1 MNFCAN
7 NYLGLSDNTRLID
20 AAVKMMKERGYGMS
34 SVRFICGT
42 QDIHKE
48 LEAAIAD
55 YFKTDDAILYG
66 SCFDANGGLFG
77 ALLDEHD
84 AIISDANL
92 TRRQIVSQAR
102 EVALA
107 ESERI
112 VTKARQDIEHE
123 KETALRELRGKVA
136 DLSMQIAGKV
146 LRKSLDGDGEQLRY
160 IDRLIDELSEQDK

>member
-1 MNFCAN
+1 MSLVTPDF
-7 NYLGLSDNTRLID
+7 GLLVWMTLIFGIVLFILARFGFPVITRSVEARAERIRTTLDDLKKAEDRMKALAREQEELI
-20 AAVKMMKERGYGMS
+20 ARAKEER
-34 SVRFICGT
+34 
-42 QDIHKE
+42 
-48 LEAAIAD
+48 
-55 YFKTDDAILYG
+55 
-66 SCFDANGGLFG
+66 
-77 ALLDEHD
+77 D

-102 EVALA
+102 EEALA

>member
-1 MNFCAN
+1 MSLVTPDF
-7 NYLGLSDNTRLID
+7 GLLVWMTLIFGIVLFILARFGFPVITRSVEARAERIRTTLDDLKKAEERMKVLAREQEELI
-20 AAVKMMKERGYGMS
+20 ARAKEER
-34 SVRFICGT
+34 
-42 QDIHKE
+42 
-48 LEAAIAD
+48 
-55 YFKTDDAILYG
+55 
-66 SCFDANGGLFG
+66 
-77 ALLDEHD
+77 D

-102 EVALA
+102 EEALA

-160 IDRLIDELSEQDK
+160 VNRLIDELSEQDK

>member
-1 MNFCAN
+1 MSLVTPDF
-7 NYLGLSDNTRLID
+7 GLLVWMTLIFGIVLFILARFGFPVITRSVEARAERIRTTLDDLKKAEERMKVLAREQEELI
-20 AAVKMMKERGYGMS
+20 ARAKEER
-34 SVRFICGT
+34 
-42 QDIHKE
+42 
-48 LEAAIAD
+48 
-55 YFKTDDAILYG
+55 
-66 SCFDANGGLFG
+66 
-77 ALLDEHD
+77 D
-84 AIISDANL
+84 AIIRDANL

-102 EVALA
+102 EEALA

>member
-1 MNFCAN
+1 MSLVTPDF
-7 NYLGLSDNTRLID
+7 GLLVWMTLIFGIVLFILARFGFPVITRSVEARAERIRTTLDDLKKAEDRMTVLAREQEELI
-20 AAVKMMKERGYGMS
+20 ARAQEER
-34 SVRFICGT
+34 
-42 QDIHKE
+42 
-48 LEAAIAD
+48 
-55 YFKTDDAILYG
+55 DAIR
-66 SCFDANGGLFG
+66 
-77 ALLDEHD
+77 
-84 AIISDANL
+84 SDANL

-102 EVALA
+102 EEALA

>member
-1 MNFCAN
+1 MSLVTPDF
-7 NYLGLSDNTRLID
+7 GLLVWMTLIFGIVLFILARFGFPVITRSVEARAERIRTTLDDLKKAEDRMKVLAREQEELI
-20 AAVKMMKERGYGMS
+20 ARAKEER
-34 SVRFICGT
+34 
-42 QDIHKE
+42 
-48 LEAAIAD
+48 
-55 YFKTDDAILYG
+55 
-66 SCFDANGGLFG
+66 
-77 ALLDEHD
+77 D

-102 EVALA
+102 EEALA

-146 LRKSLDGDGEQLRY
+146 LRKSLEGDGEQLRY

>member
-1 MNFCAN
+1 MSLVTGD
-7 NYLGLSDNTRLID
+7 LGLLVWMTLIFGIVLFILARFGFPVITRSVEARAERIRTTLDDLKKAEERMKVLAREQEELI
-20 AAVKMMKERGYGMS
+20 ARAKEER
-34 SVRFICGT
+34 
-42 QDIHKE
+42 
-48 LEAAIAD
+48 
-55 YFKTDDAILYG
+55 
-66 SCFDANGGLFG
+66 
-77 ALLDEHD
+77 D

-102 EVALA
+102 EEALA

>member
-1 MNFCAN
+1 MSLVTPDF
-7 NYLGLSDNTRLID
+7 GLLVWMTLIFGIVLFILARFGFPVITRSVEARAERIRTTLDDLKKAEEGMKVLAREQEELI
-20 AAVKMMKERGYGMS
+20 ARAKEER
-34 SVRFICGT
+34 
-42 QDIHKE
+42 
-48 LEAAIAD
+48 
-55 YFKTDDAILYG
+55 
-66 SCFDANGGLFG
+66 
-77 ALLDEHD
+77 D

-102 EVALA
+102 EEALA

>member
-1 MNFCAN
+1 MSLVTPDF
-7 NYLGLSDNTRLID
+7 GLLVWMTLIFGIVLFILARFGFPVITRSVEARAERIRTTLDDLKKAEERMKVLAREQEELI
-20 AAVKMMKERGYGMS
+20 ARAKEER
-34 SVRFICGT
+34 
-42 QDIHKE
+42 
-48 LEAAIAD
+48 
-55 YFKTDDAILYG
+55 
-66 SCFDANGGLFG
+66 
-77 ALLDEHD
+77 D

-102 EVALA
+102 EEALA

-160 IDRLIDELSEQDK
+160 IDRLIDELSEQEK

>member
-1 MNFCAN
+1 MS
-7 NYLGLSDNTRLID
+7 LVTPDVGLLVWMTLIFGIVLFILARFGFPVITRSVEARAERIRTTLDDLKKAEDRMKVLAREQEELI
-20 AAVKMMKERGYGMS
+20 ARAKEER
-34 SVRFICGT
+34 
-42 QDIHKE
+42 
-48 LEAAIAD
+48 
-55 YFKTDDAILYG
+55 
-66 SCFDANGGLFG
+66 
-77 ALLDEHD
+77 D

-102 EVALA
+102 EEALA

>member
-1 MNFCAN
+1 MSLVTPDF
-7 NYLGLSDNTRLID
+7 GLLVWMTLIFGIVLFILARFGFPVITRSVEARAERIRTTLDDLKKAEDRMKALARAQEELI
-20 AAVKMMKERGYGMS
+20 ARAKEER
-34 SVRFICGT
+34 
-42 QDIHKE
+42 
-48 LEAAIAD
+48 
-55 YFKTDDAILYG
+55 
-66 SCFDANGGLFG
+66 
-77 ALLDEHD
+77 D

-102 EVALA
+102 EEALA

>member
-1 MNFCAN
+1 MSLVTPDF
-7 NYLGLSDNTRLID
+7 GLLVWMTLIFGIVLFILARFGFPVITRSVEARAERIRTTLDDLKKAEERMKVLAREQEELI
-20 AAVKMMKERGYGMS
+20 ARAKEER
-34 SVRFICGT
+34 
-42 QDIHKE
+42 
-48 LEAAIAD
+48 
-55 YFKTDDAILYG
+55 
-66 SCFDANGGLFG
+66 
-77 ALLDEHD
+77 D

-102 EVALA
+102 EEALA

-136 DLSMQIAGKV
+136 DLSMQIAGQV

>member
-1 MNFCAN
+1 MSLVTPDF
-7 NYLGLSDNTRLID
+7 GLLVWMTLIFGIVLFILARFGFPVITRSVEARAERIRTTLDDLKKAEDRMKVLAREQEELI
-20 AAVKMMKERGYGMS
+20 ARAKEER
-34 SVRFICGT
+34 
-42 QDIHKE
+42 
-48 LEAAIAD
+48 
-55 YFKTDDAILYG
+55 
-66 SCFDANGGLFG
+66 
-77 ALLDEHD
+77 D

-102 EVALA
+102 EEALA

-136 DLSMQIAGKV
+136 DLSVQIAGKV

-160 IDRLIDELSEQDK
+160 VDRLIDELSEQDK

>member
-1 MNFCAN
+1 MSLVTPDF
-7 NYLGLSDNTRLID
+7 GLLVWMTLIFGIVLFILARFGFPVITRSVEARAERIRTTLDDLKKAEDRMKVLAREQEELI
-20 AAVKMMKERGYGMS
+20 ARAKEER
-34 SVRFICGT
+34 
-42 QDIHKE
+42 
-48 LEAAIAD
+48 
-55 YFKTDDAILYG
+55 
-66 SCFDANGGLFG
+66 
-77 ALLDEHD
+77 D
-84 AIISDANL
+84 AIIRDANL

-102 EVALA
+102 EEALA

>member
-1 MNFCAN
+1 MSLVTPDF
-7 NYLGLSDNTRLID
+7 GLLVWMTLIFGIVLFILARFGFPVITRSVEARAERIRTTLDDLKKAEERMKVLAREQEELI
-20 AAVKMMKERGYGMS
+20 ARAKEER
-34 SVRFICGT
+34 
-42 QDIHKE
+42 
-48 LEAAIAD
+48 
-55 YFKTDDAILYG
+55 
-66 SCFDANGGLFG
+66 
-77 ALLDEHD
+77 D

-102 EVALA
+102 EEALA

-136 DLSMQIAGKV
+136 DLSVQIAGKV

-160 IDRLIDELSEQDK
+160 VDRLIDELSEQDK

>member
-1 MNFCAN
+1 MSLVTPDF
-7 NYLGLSDNTRLID
+7 GLLVWMTLIFGIVLFILARFGFPVITRSVEARAERIRTTLDDLKKAEERMKVLAREQEELI
-20 AAVKMMKERGYGMS
+20 ARAKEER
-34 SVRFICGT
+34 
-42 QDIHKE
+42 
-48 LEAAIAD
+48 
-55 YFKTDDAILYG
+55 
-66 SCFDANGGLFG
+66 
-77 ALLDEHD
+77 D

-102 EVALA
+102 EEALA

-146 LRKSLDGDGEQLRY
+146 LRKSLEGDGEQLRY

>member
-1 MNFCAN
+1 MSLVTPDF
-7 NYLGLSDNTRLID
+7 GLLVWMTLIFGIVLFILARFGFPVITRSVEARAERIRTTLDDLKKAEDRMKVLAREQEELI
-20 AAVKMMKERGYGMS
+20 ARAKEER
-34 SVRFICGT
+34 
-42 QDIHKE
+42 
-48 LEAAIAD
+48 
-55 YFKTDDAILYG
+55 
-66 SCFDANGGLFG
+66 
-77 ALLDEHD
+77 D

-102 EVALA
+102 EEALA

-160 IDRLIDELSEQDK
+160 VDRLIDELSEQDK

>member
-1 MNFCAN
+1 MSLVTPDF
-7 NYLGLSDNTRLID
+7 GLLVWMTLIFGIVLFILARFGFPVITRSVEARAERIRTTLDDLKKAEERMKVLAREQEELI
-20 AAVKMMKERGYGMS
+20 ARAKEER
-34 SVRFICGT
+34 
-42 QDIHKE
+42 
-48 LEAAIAD
+48 
-55 YFKTDDAILYG
+55 
-66 SCFDANGGLFG
+66 
-77 ALLDEHD
+77 D

-102 EVALA
+102 EEALA

-136 DLSMQIAGKV
+136 DLSVQIAGKV

>member
-1 MNFCAN
+1 MSLVTPDF
-7 NYLGLSDNTRLID
+7 GLLVWMTLIFGIVLFILARFGFPVITRSVEARAERIRTTLDDLKKAEDRMKVLAREQEELI
-20 AAVKMMKERGYGMS
+20 ARAKEER
-34 SVRFICGT
+34 
-42 QDIHKE
+42 
-48 LEAAIAD
+48 
-55 YFKTDDAILYG
+55 
-66 SCFDANGGLFG
+66 
-77 ALLDEHD
+77 D

-102 EVALA
+102 EEALA

-136 DLSMQIAGKV
+136 DLSLQIAGKV

>member
-1 MNFCAN
+1 MSLVTPDF
-7 NYLGLSDNTRLID
+7 GLLVWMTLIFGIVLFILARFGFPVITRSVEARAERIRTTLDDLKKAEDRMKVLAREQEELI
-20 AAVKMMKERGYGMS
+20 ARAKEER
-34 SVRFICGT
+34 
-42 QDIHKE
+42 
-48 LEAAIAD
+48 
-55 YFKTDDAILYG
+55 
-66 SCFDANGGLFG
+66 
-77 ALLDEHD
+77 D

-102 EVALA
+102 EEALA

-160 IDRLIDELSEQDK
+160 VNRLIDELSEQDK

>member
-1 MNFCAN
+1 MSLVTPDF
-7 NYLGLSDNTRLID
+7 GLLVWMTLIFGIVLFILARFGFPVITRSVEARAERIRTTLDDLKKAEDRMKALAREQEELI
-20 AAVKMMKERGYGMS
+20 ARAKEER
-34 SVRFICGT
+34 
-42 QDIHKE
+42 
-48 LEAAIAD
+48 
-55 YFKTDDAILYG
+55 
-66 SCFDANGGLFG
+66 
-77 ALLDEHD
+77 D

-102 EVALA
+102 EEALA

-123 KETALRELRGKVA
+123 KETALLELRGKVA

>member
-1 MNFCAN
+1 MSLVTPDF
-7 NYLGLSDNTRLID
+7 GLLVWMTLIFGIVLFILARFGFPVITRSVEARAERIRTTLDDLKKAEERMKVLAREQEELI
-20 AAVKMMKERGYGMS
+20 ARAKEER
-34 SVRFICGT
+34 
-42 QDIHKE
+42 
-48 LEAAIAD
+48 
-55 YFKTDDAILYG
+55 
-66 SCFDANGGLFG
+66 
-77 ALLDEHD
+77 D

-102 EVALA
+102 EEALA

-160 IDRLIDELSEQDK
+160 VDRLIDELSEQDK

>member
-1 MNFCAN
+1 MSLVTPDF
-7 NYLGLSDNTRLID
+7 GLLVWMTLIFGIVLFILARFGFPVITRSVEARAERIRTTLDDLKKAEDRMKVLAREQEELI
-20 AAVKMMKERGYGMS
+20 ARAKEER
-34 SVRFICGT
+34 
-42 QDIHKE
+42 
-48 LEAAIAD
+48 
-55 YFKTDDAILYG
+55 
-66 SCFDANGGLFG
+66 
-77 ALLDEHD
+77 D

-102 EVALA
+102 KEALA

>member
-1 MNFCAN
+1 MSLVTPDF
-7 NYLGLSDNTRLID
+7 GLLVWMTLIFGIVLFILARFGFPVITRSVEARAERIRTTLDDLKKAEDRMKVLAREQEDLI
-20 AAVKMMKERGYGMS
+20 ARAKEER
-34 SVRFICGT
+34 
-42 QDIHKE
+42 
-48 LEAAIAD
+48 
-55 YFKTDDAILYG
+55 
-66 SCFDANGGLFG
+66 
-77 ALLDEHD
+77 D

-102 EVALA
+102 EEALA

-136 DLSMQIAGKV
+136 DLSVQIAGKV

>member
-1 MNFCAN
+1 MSLVTPDF
-7 NYLGLSDNTRLID
+7 GLLVWMTLIFGIVLFILARFGFPVITRSVEARAERIRATLDDLKKAEDRMKVLAREQEELI
-20 AAVKMMKERGYGMS
+20 ARAKEER
-34 SVRFICGT
+34 
-42 QDIHKE
+42 
-48 LEAAIAD
+48 
-55 YFKTDDAILYG
+55 
-66 SCFDANGGLFG
+66 
-77 ALLDEHD
+77 D

-102 EVALA
+102 EEALA

>member
-1 MNFCAN
+1 MTLIFGIVLFILARF
-7 NYLGLSDNTRLID
+7 GFPVITRSVEARAERIRTTFDDLKKAEDRMKVLAREQEELI
-20 AAVKMMKERGYGMS
+20 ARAKEER
-34 SVRFICGT
+34 
-42 QDIHKE
+42 
-48 LEAAIAD
+48 
-55 YFKTDDAILYG
+55 
-66 SCFDANGGLFG
+66 
-77 ALLDEHD
+77 D

-102 EVALA
+102 EEALA

>member
-1 MNFCAN
+1 MSLVTPDF
-7 NYLGLSDNTRLID
+7 GLLVWMTLIFGIVLFILARFGFPVITRSVEARAERIRTTLDDLKKAEDRMKVLAREQEELI
-20 AAVKMMKERGYGMS
+20 ARAKEER
-34 SVRFICGT
+34 
-42 QDIHKE
+42 
-48 LEAAIAD
+48 
-55 YFKTDDAILYG
+55 
-66 SCFDANGGLFG
+66 
-77 ALLDEHD
+77 D

-102 EVALA
+102 EEALA

-160 IDRLIDELSEQDK
+160 VDRLIDELSEQEK

>member
-1 MNFCAN
+1 MSLVTPDF
-7 NYLGLSDNTRLID
+7 GLLVWMTLIFGIVLFILARFGFPVITRSVEARAERIRTTLDDLKKAEDRMKVLAREQEELI
-20 AAVKMMKERGYGMS
+20 ARAKEER
-34 SVRFICGT
+34 
-42 QDIHKE
+42 
-48 LEAAIAD
+48 
-55 YFKTDDAILYG
+55 
-66 SCFDANGGLFG
+66 
-77 ALLDEHD
+77 D

-102 EVALA
+102 EEALA

-160 IDRLIDELSEQDK
+160 IDRLIDELSEQEK

>member
-1 MNFCAN
+1 MTLIFGIVLFILARF
-7 NYLGLSDNTRLID
+7 GFPVITRSVEARAERIRTTLDDLKKAEDRMKALAREQEELI
-20 AAVKMMKERGYGMS
+20 ARAKEER
-34 SVRFICGT
+34 
-42 QDIHKE
+42 
-48 LEAAIAD
+48 
-55 YFKTDDAILYG
+55 
-66 SCFDANGGLFG
+66 
-77 ALLDEHD
+77 D

-102 EVALA
+102 EEALA

>member
-1 MNFCAN
+1 MTLIFGIVLFILARF
-7 NYLGLSDNTRLID
+7 GFPVITRSVEARAERIRTTLDDLKKAEDRMKVLAREQEELI
-20 AAVKMMKERGYGMS
+20 ARAKEER
-34 SVRFICGT
+34 
-42 QDIHKE
+42 
-48 LEAAIAD
+48 
-55 YFKTDDAILYG
+55 
-66 SCFDANGGLFG
+66 
-77 ALLDEHD
+77 D
-84 AIISDANL
+84 AIIRDANL

-102 EVALA
+102 EEALA

-160 IDRLIDELSEQDK
+160 IDRLIDELSEQEK

>member
-1 MNFCAN
+1 MSLVTPDF
-7 NYLGLSDNTRLID
+7 GLLVWMTLIFGIVLFILARFGFPVITRSVEARAERIRTTLDDLKKAEERMKVLAREQEELI
-20 AAVKMMKERGYGMS
+20 ARAKEER
-34 SVRFICGT
+34 
-42 QDIHKE
+42 
-48 LEAAIAD
+48 
-55 YFKTDDAILYG
+55 
-66 SCFDANGGLFG
+66 
-77 ALLDEHD
+77 D

-102 EVALA
+102 EEALA

-123 KETALRELRGKVA
+123 KEIALRELRGKVA

-160 IDRLIDELSEQDK
+160 VNRLIDELS

>member
-1 MNFCAN
+1 MSLVTPDF
-7 NYLGLSDNTRLID
+7 GLLVWMTLIFGIVLFILARFGFPVITRSVEARAERIRTTLDDLKKAEDRMKVLAREQEELI
-20 AAVKMMKERGYGMS
+20 ARAKEER
-34 SVRFICGT
+34 
-42 QDIHKE
+42 
-48 LEAAIAD
+48 
-55 YFKTDDAILYG
+55 
-66 SCFDANGGLFG
+66 
-77 ALLDEHD
+77 D
-84 AIISDANL
+84 AIIRDANL

-102 EVALA
+102 EEALA

-160 IDRLIDELSEQDK
+160 VDRLIDELSEQDK

>member
-1 MNFCAN
+1 MSLVTPDF
-7 NYLGLSDNTRLID
+7 GLLVWMTLIFGIVLFILARFGFPVITRSVEARAERIRTTLDDLKKAEERMKVLAREQEDLI
-20 AAVKMMKERGYGMS
+20 ARAKEER
-34 SVRFICGT
+34 
-42 QDIHKE
+42 
-48 LEAAIAD
+48 
-55 YFKTDDAILYG
+55 
-66 SCFDANGGLFG
+66 
-77 ALLDEHD
+77 D

-102 EVALA
+102 EEALA

>member
-1 MNFCAN
+1 MTLIFGIVLFILARF
-7 NYLGLSDNTRLID
+7 GFPVITRSVEARAERICTTLDDLKKAEDRMKALAREQEELI
-20 AAVKMMKERGYGMS
+20 ARAKEER
-34 SVRFICGT
+34 
-42 QDIHKE
+42 
-48 LEAAIAD
+48 
-55 YFKTDDAILYG
+55 
-66 SCFDANGGLFG
+66 
-77 ALLDEHD
+77 D

-102 EVALA
+102 EEALA

>member
-1 MNFCAN
+1 MSLVTPDF
-7 NYLGLSDNTRLID
+7 GLLVWMTLIFGIVLFILARFGFPVITRSVESRAERIRTTLDDLKKAEDRMKVLAREQEELI
-20 AAVKMMKERGYGMS
+20 ARAKEER
-34 SVRFICGT
+34 
-42 QDIHKE
+42 
-48 LEAAIAD
+48 
-55 YFKTDDAILYG
+55 
-66 SCFDANGGLFG
+66 
-77 ALLDEHD
+77 D

-102 EVALA
+102 EEALA

-160 IDRLIDELSEQDK
+160 VNRLIDELSEQDK

>member
-1 MNFCAN
+1 MSLVTPDF
-7 NYLGLSDNTRLID
+7 GLLVWMTLIFGIVLFILARFGFPVITRSVEARAERIRTTLDDLKKAEDRMKVLAREQEELI
-20 AAVKMMKERGYGMS
+20 ARAKEER
-34 SVRFICGT
+34 
-42 QDIHKE
+42 
-48 LEAAIAD
+48 
-55 YFKTDDAILYG
+55 
-66 SCFDANGGLFG
+66 
-77 ALLDEHD
+77 D

-102 EVALA
+102 EEALA
-107 ESERI
+107 ESEHI

>member
-1 MNFCAN
+1 MSLVTPDF
-7 NYLGLSDNTRLID
+7 GLLVWMTLIFGIVLFILARFGFPVITRSVEARAERIRTTLDDLKKAEDRMKVLAREQEELI
-20 AAVKMMKERGYGMS
+20 ARTKEER
-34 SVRFICGT
+34 
-42 QDIHKE
+42 
-48 LEAAIAD
+48 
-55 YFKTDDAILYG
+55 
-66 SCFDANGGLFG
+66 
-77 ALLDEHD
+77 D

-102 EVALA
+102 EEALA

>member
-1 MNFCAN
+1 MSLVTPDF
-7 NYLGLSDNTRLID
+7 GLLVWMTLIFGIVLFILARFGFPVITRSVEARAERIRTTLDDLKKAEDRMKVLAREQEELI
-20 AAVKMMKERGYGMS
+20 ARAKEER
-34 SVRFICGT
+34 
-42 QDIHKE
+42 
-48 LEAAIAD
+48 
-55 YFKTDDAILYG
+55 
-66 SCFDANGGLFG
+66 
-77 ALLDEHD
+77 D

-102 EVALA
+102 EEALA

-136 DLSMQIAGKV
+136 DLSVQIAGKV

>member
-1 MNFCAN
+1 MSLVTPDF
-7 NYLGLSDNTRLID
+7 GLLVWMTLIFGIVLFILARFGFPVITRSVEARAERIRTTLDDLKKAEDRMKALARGQEELI
-20 AAVKMMKERGYGMS
+20 ARAKEER
-34 SVRFICGT
+34 
-42 QDIHKE
+42 
-48 LEAAIAD
+48 
-55 YFKTDDAILYG
+55 
-66 SCFDANGGLFG
+66 
-77 ALLDEHD
+77 D

-102 EVALA
+102 EEALA

>member
-1 MNFCAN
+1 MSLVTPDF
-7 NYLGLSDNTRLID
+7 GLLVWMTLIFGIVLFILARFGFPVITRSVEARAERIRTTFDDLKKAEDRMKVLAREQEELI
-20 AAVKMMKERGYGMS
+20 ARAKEER
-34 SVRFICGT
+34 
-42 QDIHKE
+42 
-48 LEAAIAD
+48 
-55 YFKTDDAILYG
+55 
-66 SCFDANGGLFG
+66 
-77 ALLDEHD
+77 D

-102 EVALA
+102 EEALA

>member
-1 MNFCAN
+1 MSLVTPDF
-7 NYLGLSDNTRLID
+7 GLLVWMTLIFGIVLFILARFGFPVITRSVEARAERIRTTLDDLKKAEDRMKALAREQEELI
-20 AAVKMMKERGYGMS
+20 ARAKEER
-34 SVRFICGT
+34 
-42 QDIHKE
+42 
-48 LEAAIAD
+48 
-55 YFKTDDAILYG
+55 
-66 SCFDANGGLFG
+66 
-77 ALLDEHD
+77 D

-102 EVALA
+102 EEALA

-160 IDRLIDELSEQDK
+160 VNRLIDELSEQDK